1 MRMGIDTGGTFTD
14 AVLVGADGQIL
25 SSSKRPT
32 HRSDTSAILQAAL
45 DVVNASA
52 RSSVKRIAYGTTVA
66 TNAVLERTGP
76 RVALLTTEGFRDIL
90 TIGRLARP
98 ASMLYTLVA
107 PEVQPLVRRSDVYEI
122 SERIDASGEV
132 IVPLDVQSVA
142 SAAKRLARDGIAT
155 VAVCFLHSY
164 KNPDHE
170 RMVKSILR
178 SEFPTVS
185 VTLSSELSN
194 LQGEFER
201 TALAAMNAYLT
212 PVVKPSLQGLEEA
225 LRGEFPTASIWVMQ
239 SNGGVTT
246 VPTATDA
253 PVNLLLSGPSGGA
266 IAAKQIARTHS
277 IERAI
282 ALDMGGTSCDISL
295 ILDGAVPFTR
305 TREIMGLPI
314 TTPAVDVATIG
325 TGGGSIT
332 WLDRA
337 GQICVGPMSAGS
349 DPGPACYGR
358 GGSALTVTDANV
370 LLGFIPDGASFGR
383 EIRVDYAPAYAAAS
397 SLGKALHISPGEVA
411 WASRHLSNLAMA
423 RAIREACVSRGHDPR
438 SFSLIAFGGAG
449 PLHAADIA
457 EELGIENVV
466 IPKYA
471 GCQSA
476 AGLATADVTHVLAR
490 SIRLPGQ
497 PSSEV
502 MLRGSI
508 QEMLGRARR
517 ALVRDGVAPSAMML
531 LPTVEA
537 QYRGQGASVAVDI
550 EPRLKRG
557 WLSQAVADFHLMH
570 ERINGF
576 SVSGEPV
583 EIVGIGIKAVGT
595 WSDAPTT
602 PIEAPRQ
609 PKATAPPSESTRRV
623 RFGRD
628 SDSRT
633 AVYTALAATPGARL
647 DGPAL
652 IEADDCIIAVP
663 PGWTARVKVDRSV
676 CLERGA
682 RRAGVGRSRER

>member
-32 HRSDTSAILQAAL
+32 HRSDTSAILHAAL
-45 DVVNASA
+45 DVVNP
-52 RSSVKRIAYGTTVA
+52 SSGSTVKRIAYGTTVA
-66 TNAVLERTGP
+66 TNAVLEHTGP

-98 ASMLYTLVA
+98 ASMLYTLFA
-107 PEVQPLVRRSDVYEI
+107 PEIRPLVLRSDVYEI
-122 SERIDASGEV
+122 SERVDAFGKI
-132 IVPLDVQSVA
+132 IVPLDARSVA
-142 SAAKRLARDGIAT
+142 SAAKQLARDGIAT

-178 SEFPTVS
+178 SELPTLS
-185 VTLSSELSN
+185 VTLSSELSA

-225 LRGEFPTASIWVMQ
+225 LRGEFTTARIWVMQ

-277 IERAI
+277 IQRAI

-305 TREIMGLPI
+305 SREIMGLPI

-332 WLDRA
+332 WLDPA
-337 GQICVGPMSAGS
+337 GHICVGPMSAGS

-358 GGSALTVTDANV
+358 GGTDLTVTDTNV
-370 LLGFIPDGASFGR
+370 LLGFIPDGATFGR
-383 EIRVDYAPAYAAAS
+383 EVRVDYGPADAAAR
-397 SLGKALHISPGEVA
+397 SLGKALHLSPGEVA

-423 RAIREACVSRGHDPR
+423 RAIRQACVSRGHDPR
-438 SFSLIAFGGAG
+438 SFTLVAFGGAG

-457 EELGIENVV
+457 DELGIENVL
-466 IPKYA
+466 IPNYA

-490 SIRLPGQ
+490 SIRLPAL

-502 MLRGSI
+502 MLKQTIR
-508 QEMLGRARR
+508 EMLDRAWH

-537 QYRGQGASVAVDI
+537 QYRGQGVSVAVDI

-557 WLSQAVADFHLMH
+557 WLSQAVADFHAIH
-570 ERINGF
+570 ERVNGF

-583 EIVGIGIKAVGT
+583 EIVGIGIKAVGSL
-595 WSDAPTT
+595 SDVPATF
-602 PIEAPRQ
+602 IEASCQ
-609 PKATAPPSESTRRV
+609 PKATEPLSGSTRRV

-628 SDSRT
+628 SDTRT
-633 AVYTALAATPGARL
+633 AVYTALAAIPGARL
-647 DGPAL
+647 SGPAL
-652 IEADDCIIAVP
+652 IEADDCVIAIP
-663 PGWTARVKVDRSV
+663 PGWSARVEVDRTV
-676 CLERGA
+676 RLEKGA
-682 RRAGVGRSRER
+682 RRVGASPLS